1 MPGQTHQESKN
12 ETEMGYFPL
21 CIKTF
26 LTVGLAS
33 PTCPPPTKAP
43 RRSFP
48 QAEARIGAGRG
59 GVLERVLSSVWL
71 RQSQEPEFR

>member
-21 CIKTF
+21 CIKTS
-26 LTVGLAS
+26 LTVGWPLPPALPQQSLLGGAS
-33 PTCPPPTKAP
+33 HRQKP
-43 RRSFP
+43 
-48 QAEARIGAGRG
+48 ELGRGG

-71 RQSQEPEFR
+71 KQSQEPEFR